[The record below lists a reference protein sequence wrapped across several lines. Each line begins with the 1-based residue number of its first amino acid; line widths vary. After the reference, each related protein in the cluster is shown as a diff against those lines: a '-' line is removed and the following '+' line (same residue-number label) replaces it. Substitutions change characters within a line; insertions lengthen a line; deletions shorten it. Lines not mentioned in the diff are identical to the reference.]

1 MSATGAN
8 QSNRP
13 SPVNNDPGIPEEPV
27 NPTSKASVSIVIP
40 AYNEARRL
48 PSTLDRIASY
58 LAAQRFLCC
67 EVIVVDDGSQDSTV
81 TIAQA
86 FASSRPYVRVIASQP
101 NRGKGHA
108 VRQGV
113 LRTTGEWVLFTDAD
127 LSTPIEELDNL
138 LAVARQTSASVVIG
152 SRALDRSVIE
162 QRQGRLRECA
172 GRVFNLLARTLTG
185 INVRDSQCGFKLYR
199 GDAAHQI
206 FSRQRLDGFSFDVE
220 DLVIARQLRYRVQ
233 EVPVRWKNAPGTKVT
248 SLAGLKSFGDLLT
261 IWWNQ
266 VSGSYAPEPEAPL
279 APCLPG
285 SNKSL

>member
-8 QSNRP
+8 RLNSPNPLSNE
-13 SPVNNDPGIPEEPV
+13 PGISEEPD
-27 NPTSKASVSIVIP
+27 NPTKTSISIVIP

-48 PSTLDRIASY
+48 PATLHRVASY
-58 LAAQRFLCC
+58 LAAQRFLFN

-81 TIAQA
+81 RIAQA
-86 FASSRPYVRVIASQP
+86 FACSRPYVRVIASQP

-108 VRQGV
+108 VRKGV
-113 LRTTGEWVLFTDAD
+113 LHATGEWVLFTDAD

-162 QRQGRLRECA
+162 QRQDRLRECA

-199 GDAAHQI
+199 RDAAQQI
-206 FSRQRLDGFSFDVE
+206 FSRQRLNGFSFDVE
-220 DLVIARQLRYRVQ
+220 DLVIARLLRYRVQ
-233 EVPVRWKNAPGTKVT
+233 EVPVRWKNALGTKVT

-266 VSGSYAPEPEAPL
+266 VSGSYAPESESPL

-285 SNKSL
+285 SNNSL